1 MTAVA
6 PPITAAPPGR
16 RLPRAPAGLVAA
28 AVLVIGPLTLPVIYL
43 MVEAVRGG
51 GGSTVLPAGRLV
63 ELTVN
68 TLALVA
74 GVVVAS
80 TGIGLGT
87 AWLTTRTDLTGA
99 RVWWTLAGLPL
110 VIPSFVG
117 ALVLLGATGRQ
128 GILSRLGETIGL
140 GPLPIPRGY
149 VGALFALTMFTFPY
163 VHLMATPALRR
174 LDPGLEE
181 VARGLGASPGRVFRT
196 VTMPQIAPALRAAM
210 LLVALYTLADFGAV
224 SLLGYDTFTRAIFL
238 QYAGRLDR
246 TPATVLAALLVV
258 IALVLIWWERRSRGR
273 TVIPGGRTIRPH
285 HRMPLTRR
293 KRWLATG
300 FLGLVVVASL
310 VLPITV
316 LVGWWLRGVA
326 AGQAP
331 VAILAETWRSLAV
344 SGATA
349 LIAAAAALP
358 VAILTVRYRSR
369 VGAWCESAA
378 WSLYALPHLTIG
390 LAVLLVGLTVVTP
403 LYQTLSLL
411 LFAYLIMFLPQAL
424 GPTQA
429 GLARVSPSLEEASRS
444 LGKTA
449 FATARRITVPLVG
462 RGMLAGAGLVF
473 LTTMKELPATLL
485 LRPTEFETLAVRIWS
500 TTSEGFYTRA
510 AVAALVLL
518 AVSAIPLY
526 LLVARNAHE

>member
-1 MTAVA
+1 
-6 PPITAAPPGR
+6 
-16 RLPRAPAGLVAA
+16 
-28 AVLVIGPLTLPVIYL
+28 
-43 MVEAVRGG
+43 
-51 GGSTVLPAGRLV
+51 
-63 ELTVN
+63 
-68 TLALVA
+68 
-74 GVVVAS
+74 
-80 TGIGLGT
+80 
-87 AWLTTRTDLTGA
+87 
-99 RVWWTLAGLPL
+99 

-128 GILSRLGETIGL
+128 GIVSGLLERVGLSA
-140 GPLPIPRGY
+140 LPIPRGY
-149 VGALFALTMFTFPY
+149 LGALFALTMFTFPY
-163 VHLMATPALRR
+163 VHLMAIPALRR

-196 VTMPQIAPALRAAM
+196 VTLPQVAPALRAAM
-210 LLVALYTLADFGAV
+210 LMAALYTLADFGAV

-246 TPATVLAALLVV
+246 TPATMLAALLVG

-273 TVIPGGRTIRPH
+273 QALPGGRTIRPH
-285 HRMPLTRR
+285 HRVALTGPR
-293 KRWLATG
+293 RWLAVS
-300 FLGLVVVASL
+300 FLGSVVLVSL
-310 VLPITV
+310 VLPIVV
-316 LVGWWLRGVA
+316 LVGWWLRGVS

-331 VAILAETWRSLAV
+331 VAVLAETWRSLAV
-344 SGATA
+344 SGTTA
-349 LIAAAAALP
+349 IIAAVAALP
-358 VAILTVRYRSR
+358 LAILTVRYRSR
-369 VGAWCESAA
+369 VGAWCESVA
-378 WSLYALPHLTIG
+378 WSLYALPHLTVG
-390 LAVLLVGLTVVTP
+390 LAVLLVGLTVVTG
-403 LYQTLSLL
+403 LYQTLPLL

-429 GLARVSPSLEEASRS
+429 ALARVSPSLEEASRS

-449 FATARRITVPLVG
+449 LVTARRITVPLVG

-518 AVSAIPLY
+518 AVSAVPLY
-526 LLVARNAHE
+526 VLVSRNAHE

>member
-1 MTAVA
+1 MTAV
-6 PPITAAPPGR
+6 
-16 RLPRAPAGLVAA
+16 L
-28 AVLVIGPLTLPVIYL
+28 LVIGPLALPVLYL
-43 MVEAVRGG
+43 LVEAIAGG
-51 GGSTVLPAGRLV
+51 GEAVLPAGRLL
-63 ELTVN
+63 ELGVN
-68 TLALVA
+68 TIVLVA
-74 GVVVAS
+74 GVVVSA
-80 TGIGLGT
+80 TGIGLAT
-87 AWLTTRTDLTGA
+87 AWLTTRTDLAGA
-99 RVWWTLAGLPL
+99 RVWSTLVGLPL

-128 GILSRLGETIGL
+128 GIVSGLLERVGLSA
-140 GPLPIPRGY
+140 LPIPRGY
-149 VGALFALTMFTFPY
+149 LGALFALTMFTFPY
-163 VHLMATPALRR
+163 VHLMAIPALRR

-196 VTMPQIAPALRAAM
+196 VTLPQVAPALRAAM
-210 LLVALYTLADFGAV
+210 LMAALYTLADFGAV

-246 TPATVLAALLVV
+246 TPATMLAALLVG

-273 TVIPGGRTIRPH
+273 QALPGGRTIRPH
-285 HRMPLTRR
+285 HRVALTGPR
-293 KRWLATG
+293 RWLAVS
-300 FLGLVVVASL
+300 FLGSVVVASL
-310 VLPITV
+310 VLPIVV
-316 LVGWWLRGVA
+316 LVGWWLRGVS

-331 VAILAETWRSLAV
+331 VAVLAETWRSLAV
-344 SGATA
+344 SGTTA
-349 LIAAAAALP
+349 IIAAVAALP
-358 VAILTVRYRSR
+358 LAILTVRYRSR
-369 VGAWCESAA
+369 VGAWCESVA
-378 WSLYALPHLTIG
+378 WSLYALPHLTVG
-390 LAVLLVGLTVVTP
+390 LAVLLVGLTVVTG
-403 LYQTLSLL
+403 LYQTLPLL

-429 GLARVSPSLEEASRS
+429 ALARVSPSLEEASRS

-449 FATARRITVPLVG
+449 LVTARRITVPLVG

-518 AVSAIPLY
+518 AVSAVPLY
-526 LLVARNAHE
+526 VLVSRNAHE